1 MNQPDFERARQ
12 YALERLAR
20 ELPPTMAYHSLAHT
34 RDEVGPAVERLAALE
49 GIAGEPLLLLRTAAV
64 FHDIGFVERRAGHE
78 AASAR
83 IAARVLPGFGYN
95 PAQVRA
101 VCGMILATE
110 VGREPTSHLEQI
122 LADADL
128 DVLGR
133 ADFAARS
140 RDLRAELEAHE
151 GPISDEEWYQKQ
163 LVLLEMHRYHT
174 ASARALR
181 EAGKQ
186 QNLAEVRALR
196 QRAHS
201 PLG

>member
-1 MNQPDFERARQ
+1 MNQPDFERARR

-20 ELPPTMAYHSLAHT
+20 ELPPTLAYHSLAHT
-34 RDEVGPAVERLAALE
+34 RGEVAPAVDRLAALE
-49 GIAGEPLLLLRTAAV
+49 VIVGEPLLLLRTAAL
-64 FHDIGFVERRAGHE
+64 FHDIGFVERRDGHE

-83 IAARVLPGFGYN
+83 IAARVLPGFGYR

-101 VCGMILATE
+101 VCDMILATE

-133 ADFAARS
+133 ADFGVRS
-140 RDLRAELEAHE
+140 RDLRAELEAHD
-151 GPISDEEWYQKQ
+151 GPLSDEEWYQTQ
-163 LVLLEMHRYHT
+163 LALLETHRYHT

-181 EAGKQ
+181 EAGQ
-186 QNLAEVRALR
+186 RQNLAAVRALG
-196 QRAHS
+196 QRALS
-201 PLG
+201 PP